1 MDRKYGRTWLGGG
14 LDIAILNVRKA
25 LEELLTSNA

>member
-1 MDRKYGRTWLGGG
+1 MTSKYGRAWLGGG

-25 LEELLTSNA
+25 LEDLLTSNA